1 MFEAYTY
8 EQLMREVLAAAPPG
22 LDTRQGSIFFDST
35 SAVVNKIARLYADLD
50 RVVTLVTIFTASD
63 EYLNLKAGE
72 FGMTRL
78 AATPAKYRFVYTGT
92 RPAVGWRFFH
102 NDTGYYFLLRET
114 ESGELYLEAE
124 TPGTACNDIQDG
136 DIAVPV
142 DTVVGMTSANF
153 AGIYEYGTDAETD
166 DAFRARI
173 MEKVAGPAENGNK
186 QHYKTWCESRDG
198 VGRARIEPLWNG
210 ENTVKAVLISPLGR
224 PVAESVVADVQ
235 QYVDPA
241 DLGMTVEI
249 DGKVYT
255 VGDGLGNGVANI
267 GAHFTAV
274 AAEPLAINLSF
285 SAELTSGRT
294 LEELQDAVESAVA
307 DYLKSLVVDAEESEV
322 VVIRL
327 SMIGAILS
335 GLSRYLIDY
344 HDLTL
349 NGSVENIRAG
359 ADEVPVL
366 GEVTICVIS

>member
-210 ENTVKAVLISPLGR
+210 ENTVCDR
-224 PVAESVVADVQ
+224 
-235 QYVDPA
+235 
-241 DLGMTVEI
+241 
-249 DGKVYT
+249 
-255 VGDGLGNGVANI
+255 
-267 GAHFTAV
+267 
-274 AAEPLAINLSF
+274 
-285 SAELTSGRT
+285 R
-294 LEELQDAVESAVA
+294 
-307 DYLKSLVVDAEESEV
+307 
-322 VVIRL
+322 
-327 SMIGAILS
+327 
-335 GLSRYLIDY
+335 
-344 HDLTL
+344 
-349 NGSVENIRAG
+349 
-359 ADEVPVL
+359 
-366 GEVTICVIS
+366 